1 MAEQRKAI
9 IKLFEKGKRV
19 REIGELLDVPKST
32 VHDIIARLMKLV
44 SMSVGLEVDDPERRG
59 QKLACEKSKEE
70 FNFSPFWVVHFQAY
84 TH

>member
-32 VHDIIARLMKLV
+32 VHDILFIVL
-44 SMSVGLEVDDPERRG
+44 
-59 QKLACEKSKEE
+59 
-70 FNFSPFWVVHFQAY
+70 
-84 TH
+84 T